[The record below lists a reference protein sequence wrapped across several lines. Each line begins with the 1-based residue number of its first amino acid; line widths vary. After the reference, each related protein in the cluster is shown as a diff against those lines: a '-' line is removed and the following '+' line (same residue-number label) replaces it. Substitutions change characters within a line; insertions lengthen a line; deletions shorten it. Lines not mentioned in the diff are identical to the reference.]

1 MSLLSF
7 LGLRRPFY
15 NRTRLTLADI
25 LHRTVVS
32 GLAAL
37 SVYGLFLGY
46 MVHKET
52 LAKGQG
58 TWPYFI
64 EAPRIMTPPRK
75 LMAKREAEVKERG
88 LAQAAEEARERVLA
102 EAAQSA
108 LNPRAS

>member
-1 MSLLSF
+1 MSLLGF
-7 LGLRRPFY
+7 LGLSRRNY

-52 LAKGQG
+52 LAKGQE
-58 TWPYFI
+58 I
-64 EAPRIMTPPRK
+64 
-75 LMAKREAEVKERG
+75 MAKREAEARERE
-88 LAQAAEEARERVLA
+88 LAQAAEEARERALA

-108 LNPRAS
+108 LTRSRLS